1 MPVRFVYVQVEA
13 FRDIRVV
20 QARIDIQIKQT
31 LTNFVFSLYDNSVVV
46 QSSLFKTVDA
56 FNKACR
62 KEKKYV
68 KTKILSRPFTAIRQG
83 CAYGISDYK

>member
-1 MPVRFVYVQVEA
+1 MIFVTPFWNEMPVRFVYVQVEA

-56 FNKACR
+56 
-62 KEKKYV
+62 
-68 KTKILSRPFTAIRQG
+68 
-83 CAYGISDYK
+83 

>member
-56 FNKACR
+56 
-62 KEKKYV
+62 
-68 KTKILSRPFTAIRQG
+68 
-83 CAYGISDYK
+83 